1 MVVEG
6 LMPVAVYV
14 FAFVFVFV
22 YFYLVDGMMPA
33 AGSQLS

>member
-14 FAFVFVFV
+14 FAFVFV